1 MADPPDCV
9 TLTIGNQSAQVRL
22 PGGAALSVM
31 VPDLNPS
38 NLAITKSLLSQGNA
52 ALAPLL
58 PVFNII
64 DALLAV
70 KDFAEAVPGLITD
83 PSALVEAIGALIE
96 KISKLAQ
103 LIPQLSVPF
112 LVVDLIDVG
121 ITALD
126 GFVTELEVVI
136 AQETAIAA
144 AITKANIPPV
154 NAALLEVTVCATSI
168 VASQK
173 QGLEEGLGPLNSFFS
188 LLSIFLG
195 LIGQAP
201 IPSIDELG
209 PDSQAAIDALRDTID
224 VLQAIRDAIPL
235 P

>member
-1 MADPPDCV
+1 MADPPDCAV
-9 TLTIGNQSAQVRL
+9 ITIGDQTAQVRL

-31 VPDLNPS
+31 VPDIAPS
-38 NLAITKSLLSQGNA
+38 DLGITKSLLGQGNA

-70 KDFAEAVPGLITD
+70 KDFAEAVPGLITEPD
-83 PSALVEAIGALIE
+83 ALIEAIGALIE

-112 LVVDLIDVG
+112 LIVDLIDVG
-121 ITALD
+121 ITALN
-126 GFVTELEVVI
+126 GFVTELEKI
-136 AQETAIAA
+136 ITQETAIAD
-144 AITKANIPPV
+144 AITKANTPPV
-154 NAALLEVTVCATSI
+154 NTALLEVTTCATAQ
-168 VASQK
+168 VASAK

-195 LIGQAP
+195 LIGQEP
-201 IPSIDELG
+201 IPAIDDLG
-209 PDSQAAIDALRDTID
+209 PDAQGAIDALRGAID

>member
-1 MADPPDCV
+1 MADPPDCAV
-9 TLTIGNQSAQVRL
+9 ITIGNQGLQVRL

-31 VPDLNPS
+31 VPDINPS
-38 NLAITKSLLSQGNA
+38 DLAITKSLLAQGNA

-70 KDFAEAVPGLITD
+70 KDFAEAVPGLLTEPD
-83 PSALVEAIGALIE
+83 ALIAAIGALIE

-112 LVVDLIDVG
+112 LIVDLLDVG
-121 ITALD
+121 ITALN
-126 GFVTELEVVI
+126 GFVTELEKII

-154 NAALLEVTVCATSI
+154 NAALLTVTTCATDQ
-168 VASQK
+168 VASAK
-173 QGLEEGLGPLNSFFS
+173 QGLEEGLGPLNSFFG

-195 LIGQAP
+195 LLGQEP
-201 IPSIDELG
+201 IPSISDLG
-209 PDSQAAIDALRDTID
+209 PDSQAAIDALRGSID
-224 VLQAIRDAIPL
+224 ILQAIRDAIPL

>member
-9 TLTIGNQSAQVRL
+9 ELVLGNQGAQVRL

-31 VPDLNPS
+31 VPDINPS
-38 NLAITKSLLSQGNA
+38 DLAITKSLLSQGNA

-83 PSALVEAIGALIE
+83 PSALVDAIAALIE

-121 ITALD
+121 ITALN
-126 GFVTELEVVI
+126 GFVTELDKIVQ
-136 AQETAIAA
+136 QEIRIAA
-144 AITKANIPPV
+144 AITKANTEPANP
-154 NAALLEVTVCATSI
+154 ALLEVTVCASEI
-168 VASQK
+168 VASTK
-173 QGLEEGLGPLNSFFS
+173 QGLSEGLGPLNTFFGI
-188 LLSIFLG
+188 LSIFLG
-195 LIGQAP
+195 LIGQPP
-201 IPSIDELG
+201 IPDVSDLG
-209 PDSQAAIDALRDTID
+209 DDAAAAIAALKDPVK
-224 VLQAIRDAIPL
+224 VLQDLRDAIPI